1 MITTRIVEA
10 KEAHAAGLLS
20 DEEFT
25 VVKYRLL
32 DRLCGDGLS
41 MRSELRL
48 RAPGG
53 TGETSAAPQ
62 IVSPAALRGDRPVR
76 IFMEGA
82 FDIMHYGHMNAFRLG
97 ASLFPNT
104 YLIVGVNSSETIAE
118 CKGPPIMSDD
128 ERCDAVRGCRFVDEV
143 IPRTPYVMSKDY
155 LMNLI
160 DEHDLDFVVH
170 GDDPCIVDGED
181 VYALPKKLGKFCSIP
196 RTEGVSTTDIVGR
209 MLLVSRSHHRRST
222 LGAGSD
228 ATAATVDAFSG
239 DNAALANAF
248 ASTFISTTSL
258 IATFGGGKKRR
269 ARKAGDN
276 VVYIDGAWDMFHAG
290 HVAFIQSARAV
301 RVAAL
306 APAARAADA
315 RHAHPARSPCS
326 PFSPPRACLLALPF
340 PLPFPL
346 PLLLALPLPP
356 PLPCSRRWKTRTL

>member
-1 MITTRIVEA
+1 MSSSITARIAEA

-25 VVKYRLL
+25 VAKYRLL

-53 TGETSAAPQ
+53 TGGTSSAPQ
-62 IVSPAALRGDRPVR
+62 EAVSRAASRGDRPVR

-160 DEHDLDFVVH
+160 EEHDLDFVVH

-181 VYALPKKLGKFCSIP
+181 VYALPKALGKFCSIP

-222 LGAGSD
+222 LGAGGD
-228 ATAATVDAFSG
+228 AAAANVDAFSG

-301 RVAAL
+301 RLAAAL
-306 APAARAADA
+306 VLCAGAGAGCARPTQRPRAN
-315 RHAHPARSPCS
+315 RCSPCS
-326 PFSPPRACLLALPF
+326 PRSLAPLSRPALSPSFSRAFRPCLL
-340 PLPFPL
+340 
-346 PLLLALPLPP
+346 
-356 PLPCSRRWKTRTL
+356 